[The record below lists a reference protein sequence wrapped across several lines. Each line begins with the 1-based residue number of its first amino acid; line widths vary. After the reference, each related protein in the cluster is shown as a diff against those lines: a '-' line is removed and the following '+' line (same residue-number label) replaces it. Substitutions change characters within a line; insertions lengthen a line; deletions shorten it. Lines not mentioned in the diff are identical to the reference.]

1 MNTDRR
7 PPIIDMTPEGDFRDP
22 APRPTPS
29 RLDRVLARVGGVAML
44 LAILSGGLV
53 VAALAV
59 MALAI
64 LLPVAIVT
72 GLIGGGVLW
81 WRIRRARAQGTP
93 VRFSFI
99 RR

>member
-1 MNTDRR
+1 MNTNRR

-22 APRPTPS
+22 APPRRAS

-44 LAILSGGLV
+44 LAVLSGALV

-59 MALAI
+59 MAFAI
-64 LLPVAIVT
+64 LLPVAIVA
-72 GLIGGGVLW
+72 GLVGGGTLW